1 MFYRCSKK
9 INVVSGKMWQKT
21 SVCQESGADLL
32 GAGVVR
38 NPAPSQNKGE
48 IMNIENGASVMLV
61 VAVSALMYSLFWLI
75 TKGVIWVTF
84 TLFHLNWYQ
93 DFWAV
98 FVLMLIVGIF
108 PISKTRK

>member
-1 MFYRCSKK
+1 MAGKETW
-9 INVVSGKMWQKT
+9 ILQEGLVTLSGILFRKEYPT
-21 SVCQESGADLL
+21 
-32 GAGVVR
+32 
-38 NPAPSQNKGE
+38 PASPRDIKGE
-48 IMNIENGASVMLV
+48 IMDVEKVASVALV
-61 VAVSALMYSLFWLI
+61 VVVSALMYSLLWLI